1 MQEFKNL
8 VFEGGGVW
16 GIAYEGVLSE
26 LHAQQAIDFNALER
40 VGGASAGAIS
50 ACLLSVGYRPEE
62 LV

>member
-1 MQEFKNL
+1 MNEFKNL

-26 LHAQQAIDFNALER
+26 LNARQAIDFKAIDR

-50 ACLLSVGYRPEE
+50 A
-62 LV
+62 